1 MHDFGSK
8 AKNQY
13 FKLKKPHVCEASF
26 KNAAQIALFFLEKV
40 LEIKR
45 LTTTREI
52 IINFYNFLL
61 LETN

>member
-1 MHDFGSK
+1 MHNFDSK
-8 AKNQY
+8 AKNKY

-26 KNAAQIALFFLEKV
+26 KNAASIALFFLKKV

-45 LTTTREI
+45 LIITKEI

-61 LETN
+61 LDTN